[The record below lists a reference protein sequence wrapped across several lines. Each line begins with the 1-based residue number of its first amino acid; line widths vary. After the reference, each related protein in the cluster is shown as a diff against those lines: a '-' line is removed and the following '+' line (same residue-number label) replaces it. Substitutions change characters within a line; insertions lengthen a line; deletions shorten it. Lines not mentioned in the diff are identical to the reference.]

1 MCDYV
6 APGSETSWSRAPI
19 ANEARRSTTTMGVVN
34 LLVLL
39 VASVAAHEKESH
51 KNPVE
56 RVVQLIEGLK
66 ARQLFTLTQM
76 KSFSITSDCI

>member
-1 MCDYV
+1 
-6 APGSETSWSRAPI
+6 
-19 ANEARRSTTTMGVVN
+19 MGVVN

-39 VASVAAHEKESH
+39 VASVAAHEKEKQ

-66 ARQLFTLTQM
+66 ARLLFCA
-76 KSFSITSDCI
+76 SADDVV